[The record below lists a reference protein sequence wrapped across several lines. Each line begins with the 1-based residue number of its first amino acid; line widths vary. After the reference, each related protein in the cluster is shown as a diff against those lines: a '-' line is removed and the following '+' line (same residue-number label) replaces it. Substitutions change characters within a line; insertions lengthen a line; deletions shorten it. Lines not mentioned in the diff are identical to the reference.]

1 MPSIEEAWVELA
13 WEEAECF
20 HERSGATDRDH
31 VATKARAL
39 ALAGFRAGWRAG
51 SGAPIDHAE
60 RDYGAIGDP
69 GCMCRYHAK
78 CREIKE
84 LS

>member
-1 MPSIEEAWVELA
+1 MQGIEAAFEAL
-13 WEEAECF
+13 EEKCGQRMKLDKDA
-20 HERSGATDRDH
+20 
-31 VATKARAL
+31 AREL
-39 ALAGFRAGWRAG
+39 ALAGFRAGWKAG

-78 CREIKE
+78 CREIKA